1 MTPDEFRKLALRLPE
16 TVEQQHQ
23 GHPDFRVGGK
33 VFATLGW
40 PDAAWGMVKLP
51 TEEQKTRV
59 AVQPGVFEPAPGAWG
74 QRGST
79 KIRLAA
85 AEIDLIE
92 HVLRVSPRNA
102 YMAAWKRDYKRTP
115 GTRGNAGN
123 ERERGLSGIGR
134 NLGRC
139 PGVAL
144 ALKTGV

>member
-40 PDAAWGMVKLP
+40 PDTAWGMVKLP
-51 TEEQKTRV
+51 IEEQKTRV
-59 AVQPGVFEPAPGAWG
+59 TAQPEVFEPAPGAWG

-92 HVLRVSPRNA
+92 QVLRIAWRNVA
-102 YMAAWKRDYKRTP
+102 EKSHAKTQRRKEKRV
-115 GTRGNAGN
+115 RGDW
-123 ERERGLSGIGR
+123 
-134 NLGRC
+134 
-139 PGVAL
+139 
-144 ALKTGV
+144 

>member
-23 GHPDFRVGGK
+23 DHPDFRVGGK

-40 PDAAWGMVKLP
+40 PDTAWGMVKLP
-51 TEEQKTRV
+51 IAEQKTRV
-59 AVQPGVFEPAPGAWG
+59 ATQPEIFEPAPGAWG

-92 HVLRVSPRNA
+92 QILRI
-102 YMAAWKRDYKRTP
+102 AW
-115 GTRGNAGN
+115 GN
-123 ERERGLSGIGR
+123 
-134 NLGRC
+134 
-139 PGVAL
+139 VAPKPNTEKSH
-144 ALKTGV
+144 AKTQRRKGSDQA